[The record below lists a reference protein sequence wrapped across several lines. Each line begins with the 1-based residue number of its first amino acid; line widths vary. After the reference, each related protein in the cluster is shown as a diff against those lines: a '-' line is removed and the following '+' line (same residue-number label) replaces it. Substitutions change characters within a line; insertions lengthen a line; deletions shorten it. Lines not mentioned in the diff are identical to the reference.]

1 MISRPFSLLRAA
13 LLAMLMALPAAADE
27 LPALFRVTGVAANDV
42 LNIRTEPSARGSII
56 GFHQPGARGVE
67 VVALSEDGRWGRVN
81 TGEQAGWSHM
91 RYLTPEGGP
100 GWRSGERPLSCYGTE
115 PFWGVNFFLPSA
127 RAEFDGLNE
136 GSFELVTDAG
146 ALPGT
151 RFPPTLAIPFSGARD
166 GMAMLRGEDCND
178 GMSDRDFGISVL
190 IYWRGER
197 EGLSGCCALGR

>member
-1 MISRPFSLLRAA
+1 MIVRPLALLRIA
-13 LLAMLMALPAAADE
+13 LLALLMALPAAADE
-27 LPALFRVTGVAANDV
+27 FPALFRVTGVAANDV
-42 LNIRTEPSARGSII
+42 LNIRTEPSASGAII
-56 GFHQPGARGVE
+56 GFLAPGAEGIE

-100 GWRSGERPLSCYGTE
+100 VWRSGEVPLGCYGTE
-115 PFWGVNFFLPSA
+115 PFWRADFFLPSH
-127 RAEFDGLNE
+127 RAEFDGINE

-151 RFPPTLAIPFSGARD
+151 RFPPTLAIPFAGARQ
-166 GMAMLRGEDCND
+166 GMAVLRGEACND
-178 GMSDRDFGISVL
+178 GMSDRDFGISIL

-197 EGLSGCCALGR
+197 EGLAGCCVLAR